1 VEKQVLLKTW
11 HLACQPLQ
19 REKHMKTIFRT
30 FAFSALVMV
39 LACASYAAAPVGVEV
54 SRTHAAVGAFGCTV
68 TGVTTANPAVV
79 TCGAA
84 HGLIDGDQI
93 QITGVTASPGSL
105 SMVNITGYAKI
116 TGYLTTTFAL
126 YTDSALATGVN
137 ATGTYA
143 SGGAVAKAQD
153 ISALTG
159 NYVVRLRVETL
170 TAAKNVVLCI
180 QDSADGFVSD
190 IVTLACA
197 NVAGPVV
204 ATVPV
209 AYTWAQYQ
217 LPSFRLGNGTAGAG
231 VTNARVRLY
240 VTQIDGSGSVKASL
254 FLEQ

>member
-1 VEKQVLLKTW
+1 MSK
-11 HLACQPLQ
+11 
-19 REKHMKTIFRT
+19 
-30 FAFSALVMV
+30 
-39 LACASYAAAPVGVEV
+39 
-54 SRTHAAVGAFGCTV
+54 V
-68 TGVTTANPAVV
+68 T
-79 TCGAA
+79 
-84 HGLIDGDQI
+84 
-93 QITGVTASPGSL
+93 
-105 SMVNITGYAKI
+105 
-116 TGYLTTTFAL
+116 
-126 YTDSALATGVN
+126 
-137 ATGTYA
+137 
-143 SGGAVAKAQD
+143 D

-209 AYTWAQYQ
+209 AYTWSQYQ

>member
-1 VEKQVLLKTW
+1 VEKQVLLKTRQLVC
-11 HLACQPLQ
+11 HLC
-19 REKHMKTIFRT
+19 KGKNTMKTAFRT
-30 FAFSALVMV
+30 FGFLALVMV
-39 LACASYAAAPVGVEV
+39 LASASFGAAPVGVEV

-68 TGVTTANPAVV
+68 NAASNATPIVV
-79 TCGAA
+79 GCTAA
-84 HGLIDGDQI
+84 HGLVDGDQV
-93 QITGVTASPGSL
+93 QITGVTTNTAA
-105 SMVNITGYAKI
+105 NTTGYAKI
-116 TGYLTTTFAL
+116 TSVGSTTTFGLYSDAAL
-126 YTDSALATGVN
+126 TTGVAGN
-137 ATGTYA
+137 ASYG
-143 SGGAVAKAQD
+143 SGGYVTKAQD

>member
-1 VEKQVLLKTW
+1 
-11 HLACQPLQ
+11 
-19 REKHMKTIFRT
+19 MKTMFRT
-30 FAFSALVMV
+30 FAFLALVMALV
-39 LACASYAAAPVGVEV
+39 TASFGAAPVGVEV
-54 SRTHAAVGAFGCTV
+54 GRIHAAVGAFGQV
-68 TGVTTANPAVV
+68 GGAITGVTTANPGVV
-79 TCGAA
+79 TTTSA

-93 QITGVTASPGSL
+93 QITGVNGATQAN
-105 SMVNITGYAKI
+105 VTGYAKV
-116 TGYLTTTFAL
+116 TGYSTTTFGLYSDAAL
-126 YTDSALATGVN
+126 STGVN
-137 ATGTYA
+137 VTGTF
-143 SGGAVAKAQD
+143 STSTSSVVSKAQD

-204 ATVPV
+204 ATAPV
-209 AYTWAQYQ
+209 AFTWAQYQ